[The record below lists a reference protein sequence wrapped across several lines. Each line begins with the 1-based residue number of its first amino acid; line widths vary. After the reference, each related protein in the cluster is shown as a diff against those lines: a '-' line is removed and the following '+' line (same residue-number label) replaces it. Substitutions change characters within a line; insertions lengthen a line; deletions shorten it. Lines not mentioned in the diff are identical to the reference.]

1 MKLMGVE
8 KRNGYLYAEWALT
21 YRVGWD
27 RIVNAAALIYRYTKD
42 PEVFVGD
49 ADGEKAIT
57 VNSPEE
63 ILEIEEYG
71 YLTIRGE
78 SEIIGVPIMI
88 TFYNQSDY
96 VRQSVISTT
105 DEFKESDYEKFNL
118 SMCQYMDSVE
128 IAMYS

>member
-1 MKLMGVE
+1 VL
-8 KRNGYLYAEWALT
+8 
-21 YRVGWD
+21 
-27 RIVNAAALIYRYTKD
+27 
-42 PEVFVGD
+42 VGD
-49 ADGEKAIT
+49 ADGEKEIT
-57 VNSPEE
+57 VNAPEE